1 MEAIPFEYG
10 AHVATSFHLFGPA
23 HLVIL
28 ASIPGTAAVLSRIAC
43 RGPGWSHAV
52 RLALGGFLAVNELI
66 WYGYKLRYE
75 GWRFPEGLPLQLCD
89 LALWLTV
96 IAALTL
102 KSWAYDSAYF
112 AGLGGSTMALL
123 TPDLWAPFPSY
134 PTIYFFLAH
143 GFVVITLLTLLWGRI
158 ARPRPGCVWRAF
170 AVLNGFMAAAGIFDA
185 LFNTNYMYLCRKPAS
200 ASLLDY
206 FGPWPV
212 YLAVGESFALAVFW
226 LLWMPVRHPAAGRSI
241 LTGKGGS

>member
-1 MEAIPFEYG
+1 MG
-10 AHVATSFHLFGPA
+10 FHLFGPA
-23 HLVIL
+23 HLLIL
-28 ASIPGTAAVLSRIAC
+28 AAIPGTAAVLSGAAC
-43 RGPGWSHAV
+43 RGPAGARWV
-52 RLALGGFLAVNELI
+52 RLALGGFLAGNELI
-66 WYGYKLRYE
+66 WYAYKLRYE

-96 IAALTL
+96 AAALTL
-102 KSWAYDSAYF
+102 KPWAYEVAYF

-134 PTIYFFLAH
+134 PTVYFFLAH
-143 GFVVITLLTLLWGRI
+143 GFVVVTLLTLLWGRL

-170 AVLNGFMAAAGIFDA
+170 LILNGFAGVVAAFDA
-185 LFNTNYMYLCRKPAS
+185 RFKTNYMYLCRKPAS

-212 YLAVGESFALAVFW
+212 YIAIGELFALAAFW
-226 LLWMPVRHPAAGRSI
+226 LLWLPVRRASRTAA
-241 LTGKGGS
+241 